1 MCKVENYLPHLFTNL
16 NKKME
21 QIKTLPNVQS
31 NQKTDRDSS
40 SSFIINENF
49 NEDFYVGFEGNICET
64 YVNKTQ
70 RRPESY
76 LSKEDGISSVGR
88 NL

>member
-1 MCKVENYLPHLFTNL
+1 
-16 NKKME
+16 
-21 QIKTLPNVQS
+21 VQS

-40 SSFIINENF
+40 SSFKINENF
-49 NEDFYVGFEGNICET
+49 NEDVYVGFEGNISEA

-76 LSKEDGISSVGR
+76 LSKEDGISSMER